1 MAVLVLCIAV
11 GFLVWTYKKY
21 YDSFAVMLLFQ
32 TCQPC
37 CNGDGS
43 PMKLRVKGRP
53 TPRLSGEI
61 TSMQPSPRS
70 SSEPITIWYN
80 SLTSVL
86 TSLTHCT
93 AAHYALGQYHALH
106 YNVAPLCFQLKLL
119 LWIRLTAVVCS
130 GPTGAPERVILN
142 SSMIRREVTA
152 RKAAMQVNTCVL
164 RHSCPLNCCHLGGIH
179 DRVCIYI
186 TD

>member
-1 MAVLVLCIAV
+1 VPHRPHHGGSGDNSSTGSVVLLISAVLVLCIAV

-70 SSEPITIWYN
+70 SSEPITI
-80 SLTSVL
+80 
-86 TSLTHCT
+86 C
-93 AAHYALGQYHALH
+93 
-106 YNVAPLCFQLKLL
+106 
-119 LWIRLTAVVCS
+119 

-152 RKAAMQVNTCVL
+152 RKAAMQGLDPIEKQRQLSRMADQWHPDNNPIL
-164 RHSCPLNCCHLGGIH
+164 
-179 DRVCIYI
+179 
-186 TD
+186 TDVAEEVVRLLEMDERSNME